1 MGDGGVTGQQ
11 VSEQM
16 ASPSEAAT
24 PSNQEVPDTTPL
36 GGRLDR
42 LSGLLACPACHTALD
57 VGGDLSCA
65 CGTSGQRVGTQ
76 LRFGGFA
83 DEELR
88 EDPLNR
94 LKEAVKKRFARF
106 YPIAIGVLAPVLTTR
121 FVKPFLKTFDLDTQ
135 LVADLGSGTHR
146 RDPRLLCVD
155 GGSYSTVDLV
165 GDLRKLPLADNS
177 LAGAVSV
184 AVLEHVPD
192 PAKHLAE
199 IHRVLVP
206 GGRFLCFVPF
216 MQPFHASPY
225 DFQRYTNVGL
235 KEQFH
240 DFEVLSVK
248 VGAGPTSGM
257 IWVLQ
262 EWIAMVLS
270 FGSEKLYRLIVPL
283 TWILSPLKLIDLL
296 LVHHPSAS
304 VIASGFV
311 IEVRKPEK

>member
-11 VSEQM
+11 TS
-16 ASPSEAAT
+16 AATEAAK
-24 PSNQEVPDTTPL
+24 PSDQDISGPL
-36 GGRLDR
+36 GGRLER
-42 LSGLLACPACHTALD
+42 LDGLLACPACHAPLD
-57 VGGDLSCA
+57 VRGELTCAA
-65 CGTSGQRVGTQ
+65 CGASGERRGSQ
-76 LRFGGFA
+76 LSFGGFA

-94 LKEAVKKRFARF
+94 IKEAVKKRFARF
-106 YPIAIGVLAPVLTTR
+106 YPVAIGLFAPVLTTR
-121 FVKPFLKTFDLDTQ
+121 FVKPFLKTFDLDKQ
-135 LVADLGSGTHR
+135 LVADLGAGTHR

-155 GGSYSTVDLV
+155 GGSYSNVDLV
-165 GDLRKLPLADNS
+165 GDLRKLPLADGS
-177 LAGAVSV
+177 LDGAISV

-192 PAKHLAE
+192 PAAHLAE
-199 IHRVLVP
+199 IHRVLAP

-216 MQPFHASPY
+216 MQPFHASPW
-225 DFQRYTNVGL
+225 DFQRYTKVGL
-235 KEQFH
+235 KEQFQ

-257 IWVLQ
+257 VWVLQ

-270 FGSEKLYRLIVPL
+270 FGSEKLYRLLVPL
-283 TWILSPLKLIDLL
+283 TWILSPLKLLDLL

-311 IEVRKPEK
+311 IEVRKPQ